1 MARRTGVFLLSLLLA
16 TPLAAQQDGGL
27 GPGDEPVIRP
37 ELERREIEEPRID
50 ADNIELGAFA
60 GILSVEDFGVN
71 AFFGARA
78 AYHVTEDLFF
88 ELSAGT
94 SKTDETSFERLSGGA
109 TLLADDERRF
119 TIYTVAAGYNLLPGE
134 SFIGPWLAFN
144 SSLFVVAGAG
154 ATEFAG
160 ERRFTGTFG
169 AGYQVLPLDWL
180 SLRVDFRDHLL
191 NVDVTGEDKTT
202 HNLEVTAGVTVFF

>member
-1 MARRTGVFLLSLLLA
+1 MACRTGVLLLSLLA
-16 TPLAAQQDGGL
+16 APPLAAQGDGPL
-27 GPGDEPVIRP
+27 GEADAPVIRP
-37 ELERREIEEPRID
+37 ELERRDIEEPRID
-50 ADNIELGAFA
+50 ADNIEIGAFA
-60 GILSVEDFGVN
+60 GLLSVEDFGVN

-94 SKTDETSFERLSGGA
+94 SRTDETSFERLSGGA

-119 TIYTVAAGYNLLPGE
+119 TLYTLAAGYNLLPGE
-134 SFIGPWLAFN
+134 SFIGPWFALN

-160 ERRFTGTFG
+160 ETRFTASFG

-180 SLRVDFRDHLL
+180 ALRVDFRDHLM

-202 HNLEVTAGVTVFF
+202 HNLEVTGGVTVFF